1 MVRGFMLHN
10 ELTDFSCQPRVEGR
24 AAANRVEPGKR
35 PRSSMS
41 PTLVLDRDGRFV
53 MAVGS
58 PGGSRIIGYTAK
70 AVIAVLDWQLSM
82 QNAVPLPTF
91 VNRNGATAL
100 EAGTA
105 LDATKP
111 PLAALGH
118 QVTLPAMPRVLP
130 ASRPPPH

>member
-24 AAANRVEPGKR
+24 AVANRVEPGKR

-70 AVIAVLDWQLSM
+70 AVIAVLDWQLSI
-82 QNAVPLPTF
+82 QDAVTLPTF
-91 VNRNGATAL
+91 GNRTGPPTWETATPP
-100 EAGTA
+100 EA
-105 LDATKP
+105 ATP
-111 PLAALGH
+111 ALGALGPE
-118 QVTLPAMPRVLP
+118 VT
-130 ASRPPPH
+130 